1 MLGGVMTE
9 AAQSWV
15 EQSQYD
21 LDTARA
27 MLASGRYL
35 YVLFCC
41 QQAVEKALKAMIV
54 RRSGVLPPRIHN
66 LLRLAEAAGIEL
78 HIGQNRFLGELSAYY
93 IQSRY
98 PEEIKASTSTIT
110 RQIAAEVL
118 TKTEETIQ
126 WLFSI
131 LK

>member
-1 MLGGVMTE
+1 MSE
-9 AAQSWV
+9 AAQTWA

-41 QQAVEKALKAMIV
+41 QQAVEKALKALIV
-54 RRSGVLPPRIHN
+54 RRTAELPPRLHN
-66 LLRLAEAAGIEL
+66 LLRLAECAGVQLDID
-78 HIGQNRFLGELSAYY
+78 QKRFLGELSAYY
-93 IQSRY
+93 IHSRY
-98 PEEIKASTSTIT
+98 PEEIKTSASAIT
-110 RQIAAEVL
+110 REIADGTL
-118 TKTEETIQ
+118 GTTEETIQ